1 MIPQRMLSNEI
12 SGSGLKNRVTACRKR
27 LRENRVMLKAHA
39 TTVVEEL
46 FPEARLNCSRLESG
60 EPKDNGMLPRIE
72 EQEVGIT

>member
-1 MIPQRMLSNEI
+1 MILHRILSNEI
-12 SGSGLKNRVTACRKR
+12 SDSGLRDRITACRKR

-46 FPEARLNCSRLESG
+46 FSEARMNCSQLEGDEPNENRL
-60 EPKDNGMLPRIE
+60 MRIE